1 MDETERATRDG
12 EVEPHN
18 AGRLRALGICCC
30 LLPFC
35 SVAVLLI
42 VYALS
47 PEFYLRF
54 FLNRYHREHQV
65 VELVTFVSALSA
77 AALLSWSAAVYWRR
91 YRLRAKIPGLP
102 GGPLLIAMV
111 ALASFFFAGEEISW
125 GQTWFGWDSPDAFLD
140 HQGLGET
147 NLHNIEG
154 VPFSFQAL
162 GSVFIVTVL
171 IGLPLLWA
179 SRGALR
185 RKGVELPEDWAP
197 AVAEWPVVVSTVF
210 AFLWGSWKGLYVAV
224 VGRDPIHPEQLT
236 PWFADLVA
244 QYRRPPI
251 SSPFYWQFVEQLNE
265 QKEMLVAMA
274 LLVYAVYRVI
284 SMRNGGVS
292 GPATRPHALGDV

>member
-1 MDETERATRDG
+1 MTTTARTTST
-12 EVEPHN
+12 VEAGPRR
-18 AGRLRALGICCC
+18 AGRLRALDICCC

-35 SVAVLLI
+35 SVLLLLI

-47 PEFYLRF
+47 PEFYLSY
-54 FLNRYHREHQV
+54 FLQRHGREFQV
-65 VELVTFVSALSA
+65 VELVTFGCAFAA
-77 AALLSWSAAVYWRR
+77 AALLGWSAVVRWRR
-91 YRLRAKIPGLP
+91 DRLRAEVRHVSGAT
-102 GGPLLIAMV
+102 LLIALV
-111 ALASFFFAGEEISW
+111 ALASIFFAGEEISW

-210 AFLWGSWKGLYVAV
+210 ASLWGSWKGLYVAV